1 MSKSSGE
8 PLQITQYTRDKANRA
23 RLSIENYYAQA
34 MVQLAER
41 ERRTQKME
49 QQMADEG
56 LTEEEKDERR
66 KAQAAKEDLFLRQ
79 RRTKLTAA
87 DFLSLKV
94 IGRGA
99 FGEVRLVQKI
109 DTGHIY
115 AMKILRKAEMLE
127 KEQTA
132 HGLLHCGHKGV
143 KAKQFQLGRR
153 GISCRRQTASGW
165 SRCISHS
172 RTRSTSTW

>member
-1 MSKSSGE
+1 MSSKSSGE
-8 PLQITQYTRDKANRA
+8 QLQISQYAREKANRA

-34 MVQLAER
+34 MAQLAER
-41 ERRTQKME
+41 DRRMQKME
-49 QQMADEG
+49 KQMADEG
-56 LTEEEKDERR
+56 LTEEEKEERR
-66 KAQAAKEDLFLRQ
+66 KIHAAKEDLFLRQ

-87 DFLSLKV
+87 DFLPLKV

-109 DTGHIY
+109 DTGHVY

-132 HGLLHCGHKGV
+132 HGSL
-143 KAKQFQLGRR
+143 QFEHNRADNNS
-153 GISCRRQTASGW
+153 IT
-165 SRCISHS
+165 H
-172 RTRSTSTW
+172 